1 MSARHKRVTGMNLS
15 EVKQAVAEIQLVGLG
30 NAPDAPNAT
39 CDRCGQGLRAN
50 PTLFALVKRGVA
62 DHGKCGGTWRAA
74 APREPK

>member
-50 PTLFALVKRGVA
+50 PTLFALV
-62 DHGKCGGTWRAA
+62 
-74 APREPK
+74 